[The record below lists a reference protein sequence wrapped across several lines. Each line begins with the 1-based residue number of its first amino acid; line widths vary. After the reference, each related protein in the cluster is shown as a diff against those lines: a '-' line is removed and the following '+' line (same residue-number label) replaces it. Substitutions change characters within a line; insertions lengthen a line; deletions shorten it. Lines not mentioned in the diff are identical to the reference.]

1 LPDERDLGPH
11 PKRPPP
17 FGYSLNLGAIG
28 QRAQAVRTLDSE
40 PKLFVVRDV
49 IDDARAAKEDALR
62 EELAYAAQ
70 GPFGVIVNRLTG
82 DRFWR
87 TVCGGGR
94 TWRSVFTDSGGW
106 AGTWSRASRAAAIA

>member
-1 LPDERDLGPH
+1 LPDEQDLGPH
-11 PKRPPP
+11 AKRPPP
-17 FGYSLNLGAIG
+17 FGYALNRGAIG
-28 QRAQAVRTLDSE
+28 QRAQAVTTLDSK

-49 IDDARAAKEDALR
+49 IDDARAATKMPCAKNSPMPR
-62 EELAYAAQ
+62 K
-70 GPFGVIVNRLTG
+70 GPFGVIVNRVTG

-106 AGTWSRASRAAAIA
+106 AGTWSRGSRAAGIA